1 MSEIEVK
8 NLTFGYPD
16 GFENVFENASFRL
29 DTNWRLGLVGRNG
42 KGKTTLLKLLRGEYE
57 FDGTIFS
64 DAEFFYFPFQTD
76 GLGESGMEILRGLCP
91 EAADWEIVRE
101 INLIGLDVR
110 IAGRSF
116 SALSEGERTRLM
128 LVALFLKRDGFA
140 LIDEPT
146 NHLDMASRQALAEYL
161 CKKKGFI
168 LVSHDRSLLDGC
180 VDHHVL
186 KQGGD

>member
-16 GFENVFENASFRL
+16 GFENVFENASFGL

-110 IAGRSF
+110 IAGR
-116 SALSEGERTRLM
+116 LS
-128 LVALFLKRDGFA
+128 
-140 LIDEPT
+140 LI
-146 NHLDMASRQALAEYL
+146 H
-161 CKKKGFI
+161 I
-168 LVSHDRSLLDGC
+168 
-180 VDHHVL
+180 
-186 KQGGD
+186 

>member
-64 DAEFFYFPFQTD
+64 DAEFFYFPFQGKSDAT
-76 GLGESGMEILRGLCP
+76 P
-91 EAADWEIVRE
+91 
-101 INLIGLDVR
+101 INTGIDD
-110 IAGRSF
+110 F
-116 SALSEGERTRLM
+116 SSKAFH
-128 LVALFLKRDGFA
+128 A
-140 LIDEPT
+140 
-146 NHLDMASRQALAEYL
+146 
-161 CKKKGFI
+161 
-168 LVSHDRSLLDGC
+168 
-180 VDHHVL
+180 
-186 KQGGD
+186 